1 MNYLLTGPVRSPAQL
16 PIFAELSHIHK
27 RSHGTWDSYMNMAS
41 QGTLE
46 SVAMVAARAIEAPSN
61 DKTDSEMEI

>member
-1 MNYLLTGPVRSPAQL
+1 
-16 PIFAELSHIHK
+16 
-27 RSHGTWDSYMNMAS
+27 MNMAS